1 MSGLHVHVGGGVERR
16 TAHHQEQAAIR
27 EAIESGT
34 AATVVPGRA
43 VLLTVV
49 ALPAAS
55 VDVHEDAPNYGRPK
69 TVCEW
74 KKKASERKR
83 AKAMREWQRG
93 AHLPGAVEA
102 VETAEES
109 SDGGGGGVAPALP
122 GRKQSAL
129 SASFLQQA
137 AAEGAGVRGRDAAGA
152 YAEPAR
158 DGIEQLAA
166 LSSQAGA
173 RVFGRVRGQRRRS
186 HYVRRG
192 RRRVLPH

>member
-1 MSGLHVHVGGGVERR
+1 MSGGLHVHVGGGVERR
-16 TAHHQEQAAIR
+16 TAQHQEQAAIR

-102 VETAEES
+102 VQTVEDES
-109 SDGGGGGVAPALP
+109 L
-122 GRKQSAL
+122 
-129 SASFLQQA
+129 
-137 AAEGAGVRGRDAAGA
+137 
-152 YAEPAR
+152 
-158 DGIEQLAA
+158 
-166 LSSQAGA
+166 
-173 RVFGRVRGQRRRS
+173 
-186 HYVRRG
+186 G
-192 RRRVLPH
+192 RRHKNKNSPLSLVSAAPWAPRHRPSFG

>member
-1 MSGLHVHVGGGVERR
+1 MSGGMHVHVGGGVERR

-69 TVCEW
+69 TVCES

-83 AKAMREWQRG
+83 
-93 AHLPGAVEA
+93 L
-102 VETAEES
+102 
-109 SDGGGGGVAPALP
+109 
-122 GRKQSAL
+122 
-129 SASFLQQA
+129 
-137 AAEGAGVRGRDAAGA
+137 
-152 YAEPAR
+152 
-158 DGIEQLAA
+158 
-166 LSSQAGA
+166 
-173 RVFGRVRGQRRRS
+173 
-186 HYVRRG
+186 G
-192 RRRVLPH
+192 RRHSTQQEAGYGTGSC